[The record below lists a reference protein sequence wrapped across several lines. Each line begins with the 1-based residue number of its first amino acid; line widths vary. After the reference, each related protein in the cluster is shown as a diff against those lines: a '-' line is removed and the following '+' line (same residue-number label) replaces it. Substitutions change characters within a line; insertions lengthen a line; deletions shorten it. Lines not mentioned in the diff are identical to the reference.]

1 MEMMTV
7 VSGVVAFVLT
17 YALWVWWKDG
27 NTWGPLCSRVRHRI
41 RTALGAVSRDEM
53 RVMQEYLQDK
63 EQQLENRLT
72 KVETA
77 AKFSHQLQY
86 VSKEIDRRLTQLER
100 SKGPRISIET
110 RSRQRPRSLVRLGVR
125 LTLSDVLWAHLGTDP
140 VNDIE
145 DHLIDAMIQG
155 PFCPVCLKRVV
166 GRDRHKKISQV
177 PAQCRYCGVS
187 WDGPGTIEYPLSVID
202 LKRQVY
208 QQLDQEF
215 RAGKTMY

>member
-1 MEMMTV
+1 MEMMAV
-7 VSGVVAFVLT
+7 VSVVVALVLA
-17 YALWVWWKDG
+17 YALWVRWRAG
-27 NTWGPLCSRVRHRI
+27 QTRVPLSGRLRHRI
-41 RTALGAVSRDEM
+41 CTALRAVSRDEM
-53 RVMQEYLQDK
+53 RVLTEHIQDR

-100 SKGPRISIET
+100 AEGPRISRET
-110 RSRQRPRSLVRLGVR
+110 RKRQRPRSLVRFGVR
-125 LTLSDVLWAHLGTDP
+125 VTISDGLWAHLGTDL
-140 VNDIE
+140 VENIE
-145 DHLIDAMIQG
+145 DHLVNAMVQG

-166 GRDRHKKISQV
+166 GRDRHKKFPEI

-187 WDGPGTIEYPLSVID
+187 WDGSGTIEYPLSIID

>member
-27 NTWGPLCSRVRHRI
+27 NTWEPLCSRVRHRI

-86 VSKEIDRRLTQLER
+86 VLKEIDRRMTQLER
-100 SKGPRISIET
+100 SKGPHISIET
-110 RSRQRPRSLVRLGVR
+110 RSSQRPRSLVRLGVR

-140 VNDIE
+140 VDDIE
-145 DHLIDAMIQG
+145 DHLIDAMVQG

-166 GRDRHKKISQV
+166 GRDRHKKFSQV

-202 LKRQVY
+202 LKRLVY

>member
-1 MEMMTV
+1 MEMMIV

-27 NTWGPLCSRVRHRI
+27 NTREPLCSRVRHRI
-41 RTALGAVSRDEM
+41 RSVLGVVSRDEL
-53 RVMQEYLQDK
+53 RVMQEHLQDK
-63 EQQLENRLT
+63 EQQWENRLT

-86 VSKEIDRRLTQLER
+86 VSKEIDRRLIQLER
-100 SKGPRISIET
+100 SEGPQISIET
-110 RSRQRPRSLVRLGVR
+110 RNSQRPRSLVRLGVR
-125 LTLSDVLWAHLGTDP
+125 VTLSDGLWAHLGTER

-145 DHLIDAMIQG
+145 PHLIDAMIQG

-166 GRDRHKKISQV
+166 GRDRHKNFSQV
-177 PAQCRYCGVS
+177 PAQCRYCGIS

-215 RAGKTMY
+215 RAGKKMY